1 MNTRS
6 HIVHFSTKSR
16 KSDSSSEFRP
26 LPVLIKDIQT
36 ICIDELEAKLLN
48 MLNTADD
55 RLFDMAENSYNN
67 AQFDAMRLLRIK
79 REGLTTSFKQ
89 ELLNNF
95 KQTLGKIDDNDFAND
110 NVEELSFENIAL
122 VKDDDLEEDIAT
134 DAMVNKAKNS
144 NQNALEH
151 IRIRMDTIIGD
162 KSIDQANNPLEPAH
176 ICDAFRVATQAL
188 DLDIASLLIIYK
200 LFDRSV
206 ISQLE
211 SVYQKINQFFID
223 KGILPELKV
232 GPIQKRTTT
241 TNKQYKAGDIIDSLP
256 INETAELSDAAIAGN
271 TAQPV
276 NQAGVLSVI
285 QQLLS
290 ETRAVSP
297 TNSSSAYSDTQS
309 QIPQLDEA
317 NGGNRTVDTQQL
329 LQALSNIQVKQLPV
343 APVTEQVQPI
353 NLRDYL
359 GAQLPNTNYVGGE
372 DRLGRFDEDMIDIV
386 SMLFDFILEDE
397 NLKPQIKSIIA
408 RLQIPMLKVGLVD
421 KSFFSNQRHPARA
434 LLNELAR
441 AGLSWDEKD
450 RSAQAMFDKIS
461 SIADR
466 IMQEFSEDVSLF
478 SELLQD
484 FLAFKKQNQQR
495 AKIFERRTRE
505 AEEGKAKSET
515 ARSKVNKTL
524 TAICKGQSV
533 PEVVKLIFKKVWS
546 HAMLLERLKEN
557 EESWKRR
564 AKVAQ
569 LLVWSVQPISTA
581 EELEKLISKVPVL
594 VKSLRKG
601 MDLISYSPIESG
613 HLLEQLESYHRELIK
628 GVKDSINQQNAEEI
642 LRLPAIDVTVDS
654 LESSDILESSF
665 VNQKST
671 SATSIE
677 SQVNETVSEGPIIE
691 DSVIEEIIIEDI
703 GFSQQETGEV
713 QKQQSDE
720 PIHIDSNISQTVEQL
735 RAGSWVELKIDGEFK
750 RCKLAARITT
760 TGKYIFVNRNGM
772 KMAEFLT
779 VELCQYL
786 QLGNMKIFDDE
797 ALFDRALESV
807 ISNLRSM
814 KAQA

>member
-1 MNTRS
+1 MT
-6 HIVHFSTKSR
+6 
-16 KSDSSSEFRP
+16 EYRP

-36 ICIDELEAKLLN
+36 ICVEDLEAKLLN

-55 RLFDMAENSYNN
+55 RLFDMAESSYDN

-79 REGLTTSFKQ
+79 REGLISSFKQ

-95 KQTLGKIDDNDFAND
+95 KQTLGKKDGTDFVND

-122 VKDDDLEEDIAT
+122 VKDDDLEEDIAI

-144 NQNALEH
+144 NQNTLEH
-151 IRIRMDTIIGD
+151 IRIRMDTIIAD
-162 KSIDQANNPLEPAH
+162 KSIDQANNPVEPAH
-176 ICDAFRVATQAL
+176 ICDAFRAATQAL

-206 ISQLE
+206 ISELE
-211 SVYQKINQFFID
+211 SLYLKINQFFID
-223 KGILPELKV
+223 KGILPELKS
-232 GPIQKRTTT
+232 GPIQKQAQAVKNQTVPEDVV
-241 TNKQYKAGDIIDSLP
+241 GSLL
-256 INETAELSDAAIAGN
+256 INEPAVDSNSTNVATGKNGQVSTQIQDQS
-271 TAQPV
+271 T
-276 NQAGVLSVI
+276 VLGVI

-290 ETRAVSP
+290 DTRVV
-297 TNSSSAYSDTQS
+297 NSSYSGSIQSEAAYTQS
-309 QIPQLDEA
+309 QIPQLDDIGGA
-317 NGGNRTVDTQQL
+317 NPAINTQQL
-329 LQALSNIQVKQLPV
+329 LQALSNIQVKQLPNTSV
-343 APVTEQVQPI
+343 TGYAQPV
-353 NLRDYL
+353 NLRESL
-359 GAQLPNTNYVGGE
+359 GTQLPHFNNIDEV
-372 DRLGRFDEDMIDIV
+372 DRLGQFNEDMIDIV

-397 NLKPQIKSIIA
+397 NLQPKIKSIIA

-421 KSFFSNQRHPARA
+421 KSFFSNRRHPARV

-461 SIADR
+461 AIAER
-466 IMQEFSEDVSLF
+466 VMQEFNDDVCLF
-478 SELLQD
+478 SELLEE
-484 FLAFKKQNQQR
+484 FLTFKRQNQQR
-495 AKIFERRTRE
+495 AKIFERRTKE

-515 ARSKVNKTL
+515 ARSAVNRALKNV
-524 TAICKGQSV
+524 CKGQQI
-533 PEVVKLIFKKVWS
+533 PPVVKLLLKNVWS

-557 EESWKRR
+557 EDSWKRR
-564 AKVAQ
+564 IKVAR

-581 EELEKLISKVPVL
+581 EALEKLISKVPLL

-613 HLLEQLESYHRELIK
+613 HLLEQLESCHRQLIEDAK
-628 GVKDSINQQNAEEI
+628 NRINQQNTEEI
-642 LRLPAIDVTVDS
+642 LRLPVIDVTVDPIVNS
-654 LESSDILESSF
+654 ERLEALDAKTNNAHANNTIAEE
-665 VNQKST
+665 NERP
-671 SATSIE
+671 AE
-677 SQVNETVSEGPIIE
+677 QVN
-691 DSVIEEIIIEDI
+691 IEDI
-703 GFSQQETGEV
+703 VIEDVGFTRQETGAPVEI
-713 QKQQSDE
+713 QSDE
-720 PIHIDSNISQTVEQL
+720 PIHIDSNISQTIEQL
-735 RAGSWVELKIDGEFK
+735 RAGSWVELKIEGDFK
-750 RCKLAARITT
+750 RCKLAARIAT

-786 QLGNMKIFDDE
+786 QLGKMKILDDE